1 MSITILRH
9 HDPAHALDH
18 DPFRARNRN
27 HLIRIRSMI
36 KIRKRNGSGLPCGGV
51 KANSCQ

>member
-1 MSITILRH
+1 MSIMILRH

-27 HLIRIRSMI
+27 HLIRIRSMM
-36 KIRKRNGSGLPCGGV
+36 KIRKRKLIHVNNDPTS
-51 KANSCQ
+51 S